1 MNETGLSEDVLLQ
14 LERVIHSRIADGG
27 SDSYIAELVR
37 IGDDQIL
44 KKIGEEAIELVLA
57 AKSGDKRSICH
68 ESADLVFHMMVLL
81 ARCDVGLEQV
91 LKQLQNRMG
100 VSGLQ
105 EKSLR
110 STLKSG

>member
-1 MNETGLSEDVLLQ
+1 MIGQESHHDVLEQ
-14 LERVIHSRIADGG
+14 LERLIRKRITQGCSG
-27 SDSYIAELVR
+27 SYVVELVQ
-37 IGDDQIL
+37 DDNRVL

-57 AKSGDKRSICH
+57 AKTGDSGSICH
-68 ESADLVFHMMVLL
+68 ESADLMFHLMVLL
-81 ARCDVGLEQV
+81 AQHEIAVDQV

-105 EKSLR
+105 EKALR

>member
-1 MNETGLSEDVLLQ
+1 MSGQGSHKDVLEQ
-14 LERVIHSRIADGG
+14 LERLIRKRIAQGR
-27 SDSYIAELVR
+27 SDSYVAELVQ
-37 IGDDQIL
+37 DDDRVL

-57 AKSGDKRSICH
+57 AKTGDSGSICH
-68 ESADLVFHMMVLL
+68 ESADLVFHLLVLL
-81 ARCDVGLEQV
+81 AQYDIGLDQV

-105 EKSLR
+105 EKALR

>member
-1 MNETGLSEDVLLQ
+1 MIGQRSHRDVLEQ
-14 LERVIHSRIADGG
+14 LERLIRKRITQGHN
-27 SDSYIAELVR
+27 DSYVAELVQ
-37 IGDDQIL
+37 DDDRVL

-57 AKSGDKRSICH
+57 AKTGDSGSICH

-81 ARCDVGLEQV
+81 AQYDIGMDQV

-105 EKSLR
+105 EKALR

>member
-1 MNETGLSEDVLLQ
+1 MIGRESHRDVLEQ
-14 LERVIHSRIADGG
+14 LERLIRKRITQGC
-27 SDSYIAELVR
+27 SDSYVVELVQ
-37 IGDDQIL
+37 DDNRVL

-57 AKSGDKRSICH
+57 AKTGDSGSICH
-68 ESADLVFHMMVLL
+68 ESADLMFHLMVLL
-81 ARCDVGLEQV
+81 AQHEIAVDQV

-105 EKSLR
+105 EKALR

>member
-1 MNETGLSEDVLLQ
+1 MIGQRSHRDVLEQ
-14 LERVIHSRIADGG
+14 LERLIRKRITQDHK
-27 SDSYIAELVR
+27 DSYVAELAQ
-37 IGDDQIL
+37 DDDRVL
-44 KKIGEEAIELVLA
+44 KKIGEEAIELILA
-57 AKSGDKRSICH
+57 AKTGDSGSICH

-81 ARCDVGLEQV
+81 AQYDIGMDQV

-105 EKSLR
+105 EKALR

>member
-1 MNETGLSEDVLLQ
+1 MTGQGSHKDVLEQ
-14 LERVIHSRIADGG
+14 LERLIRKRIIQGR
-27 SDSYIAELVR
+27 SDSYVAELVQ
-37 IGDDQIL
+37 DDDRVL

-57 AKSGDKRSICH
+57 AKTGDSGSICH
-68 ESADLVFHMMVLL
+68 ESADLVFHLLVLL
-81 ARCDVGLEQV
+81 AQYDIGLDQV

-105 EKSLR
+105 EKALR